1 MKKNLVSTYTD
12 LDRLSLLKYYF
23 ESGQTKASF
32 SRSHGFTASALNLWL
47 ARYGVSDLSTLSPI
61 IKTFN
66 MPGKEE
72 ELQEE
77 LRLLRQE
84 NKRLE
89 KELRQSKFR
98 NEALNL
104 LVDLAESTY
113 KIPIRKKSDAK

>member
-1 MKKNLVSTYTD
+1 MNQW
-12 LDRLSLLKYYF
+12 LD
-23 ESGQTKASF
+23 
-32 SRSHGFTASALNLWL
+32 
-47 ARYGVSDLSTLSPI
+47 RYGVSDLSTLSPI